1 MSLMVRRAPTKAW
14 TNDFWKNAMMDIEK
28 CTGCGRC
35 KTKCPYQLD
44 IPNLLK
50 KNLED
55 YKTIAGI

>member
-1 MSLMVRRAPTKAW
+1 MVRRAPTKAW
-14 TNDFWKNAMMDIEK
+14 TNDFWKNAMKDIEK
-28 CTGCGRC
+28 CTGCGKCRS
-35 KTKCPYQLD
+35 KCPYQLD